1 MPFEQLL
8 FDFAT
13 TMVREK
19 PRPRGVRAR
28 PGRPGRPVHPG
39 LLPSASPGIS
49 FGISPGVSSDV
60 VPSVPPVPAA
70 VRVRPRSVDAASA
83 MPCAPSVLR
92 LVAERIDGKKVM
104 PQPPRGIDHDRP
116 VQRRY
121 DAIVEAFLTAHGLRV
136 RCWRRSLSGL
146 ATLRIFRDGHQE
158 RTIES
163 PYPTSPLRLAIF
175 LHEVGHHVIGLGVFR
190 PRCLEEF
197 HAWRYAI
204 DRMAELGV
212 PTDGT
217 VQRRFERSMRY
228 AVSKSTRRG
237 IRRLPAELAPFVA

>member
-1 MPFEQLL
+1 MTRAMPFEQLL
-8 FDFAT
+8 FDFA
-13 TMVREK
+13 MPLKRER
-19 PRPRGVRAR
+19 PRQRGVRAR
-28 PGRPGRPVHPG
+28 PPRG
-39 LLPSASPGIS
+39 
-49 FGISPGVSSDV
+49 
-60 VPSVPPVPAA
+60 A
-70 VRVRPRSVDAASA
+70 VRALAHA
-83 MPCAPSVLR
+83 
-92 LVAERIDGKKVM
+92 RIDGKKVM
-104 PQPPRGIDHDRP
+104 PNPPRGIDHERP

-121 DAIVEAFLTAHGLRV
+121 DAIVGEYLERHGLRV

-146 ATLRIFRDGHQE
+146 ATLRIYRDGREE

-175 LHEVGHHVIGLGVFR
+175 LHEVGYHVIGLGVYR
-190 PRCLEEF
+190 PRSLEEF

-204 DRMAELGV
+204 DRMRELGV

-237 IRRLPAELAPFVA
+237 LRRLPAELAPFAA

>member
-1 MPFEQLL
+1 MPFVQLL
-8 FDFAT
+8 FEFAPPSMHVPT
-13 TMVREK
+13 REM

-28 PGRPGRPVHPG
+28 PAAPASKRP
-39 LLPSASPGIS
+39 A
-49 FGISPGVSSDV
+49 
-60 VPSVPPVPAA
+60 
-70 VRVRPRSVDAASA
+70 
-83 MPCAPSVLR
+83 LR
-92 LVAERIDGKKVM
+92 LVSERIDGKKVM

-116 VQRRY
+116 VQQRY
-121 DAIVEAFLTAHGLRV
+121 DAIVERFLSANGLRV

-204 DRMAELGV
+204 DRMNELGV

-217 VQRRFERSMRY
+217 VQRRFERSMQY
-228 AVSKSTRRG
+228 AVAKSKRRG
-237 IRRLPAELAPFVA
+237 IRALPAEVAAFAG

>member
-13 TMVREK
+13 PSPRER

-28 PGRPGRPVHPG
+28 PRRPAHAPAVQPSRPVA
-39 LLPSASPGIS
+39 LAL
-49 FGISPGVSSDV
+49 
-60 VPSVPPVPAA
+60 
-70 VRVRPRSVDAASA
+70 
-83 MPCAPSVLR
+83 
-92 LVAERIDGKKVM
+92 IDGKKVM

-121 DAIVEAFLTAHGLRV
+121 DAIVEDFLAQHGLRV

-146 ATLRIFRDGHQE
+146 ATLRVFRDGRQE

-190 PRCLEEF
+190 PRCLEEY

-204 DRMAELGV
+204 ERMRELGV

-217 VQRRFERSMRY
+217 VQRRYERAMRY

-237 IRRLPAELAPFVA
+237 ILRLPAELQQFAG

>member
-8 FDFAT
+8 FDFAEPLQ
-13 TMVREK
+13 RER

-28 PGRPGRPVHPG
+28 PPRGG
-39 LLPSASPGIS
+39 LRALEH
-49 FGISPGVSSDV
+49 V
-60 VPSVPPVPAA
+60 
-70 VRVRPRSVDAASA
+70 
-83 MPCAPSVLR
+83 
-92 LVAERIDGKKVM
+92 RIDGKKVM
-104 PQPPRGIDHDRP
+104 PSPPRGIDHERP
-116 VQRRY
+116 AQRRY
-121 DAIVEAFLTAHGLRV
+121 DAIVGEFLATHGLRV

-146 ATLRIFRDGHQE
+146 ATLRIFRDGRQE

-175 LHEVGHHVIGLGVFR
+175 LHEVGHHVIGLGTFR

-204 DRMAELGV
+204 DRMNELGV
-212 PTDGT
+212 PTEGT

-228 AVSKSTRRG
+228 AVAKSTRRG
-237 IRRLPAELAPFVA
+237 IRRVPAELAPFA

>member
-1 MPFEQLL
+1 MPFVQLL
-8 FDFAT
+8 FEFAPPS
-13 TMVREK
+13 MHASPREM
-19 PRPRGVRAR
+19 PRPRGARAR
-28 PGRPGRPVHPG
+28 PAAPAKKRTAQRP
-39 LLPSASPGIS
+39 A
-49 FGISPGVSSDV
+49 
-60 VPSVPPVPAA
+60 
-70 VRVRPRSVDAASA
+70 
-83 MPCAPSVLR
+83 LR
-92 LVAERIDGKKVM
+92 LVSERIDGKKVM
-104 PQPPRGIDHDRP
+104 PQPPRGIDHARP
-116 VQRRY
+116 VQQRY
-121 DAIVEAFLTAHGLRV
+121 DAIVERFLSANGLRV

-204 DRMAELGV
+204 DRMNELGV

-217 VQRRFERSMRY
+217 VQRRFERSMQY
-228 AVSKSTRRG
+228 AVAKSKRRG
-237 IRRLPAELAPFVA
+237 IRALPAEVAAFAG

>member
-1 MPFEQLL
+1 MP
-8 FDFAT
+8 AGAA
-13 TMVREK
+13 V
-19 PRPRGVRAR
+19 
-28 PGRPGRPVHPG
+28 RPVHRQH
-39 LLPSASPGIS
+39 A
-49 FGISPGVSSDV
+49 
-60 VPSVPPVPAA
+60 
-70 VRVRPRSVDAASA
+70 RP
-83 MPCAPSVLR
+83 
-92 LVAERIDGKKVM
+92 LVEARIDGKKVM

-121 DAIVEAFLTAHGLRV
+121 DAIVDEFLGSNGLRV

-146 ATLRIFRDGHQE
+146 ATLRIFRDGQQE
-158 RTIES
+158 RTIEA

-204 DRMAELGV
+204 DRMRELGV
-212 PTDGT
+212 PTGGT

-228 AVSKSTRRG
+228 AVAKSSRRG
-237 IRRLPAELAPFVA
+237 LRRLPAELAPFVA